1 MWSSDT
7 AAGRSRTAAPPGHQL
22 GVPGPRPGLPCPA
35 AVLTRP
41 TSRHPSVDRKLAN
54 CHNDLVLDVDL
65 VKALASDK
73 RLLILDWLKDPEAH
87 FPPQRDGDLVRDGV
101 CSLLIAEKL
110 GVSQPTCGE
119 HLKVLSRAG
128 LITGTKIRQWV
139 FYRRVDDRIATA
151 KEQLSGDW

>member
-1 MWSSDT
+1 M
-7 AAGRSRTAAPPGHQL
+7 
-22 GVPGPRPGLPCPA
+22 
-35 AVLTRP
+35 
-41 TSRHPSVDRKLAN
+41 
-54 CHNDLVLDVDL
+54 LDVDL

-73 RLLILDWLKDPEAH
+73 RLLILAWLKDPRAH
-87 FPPQRDGDLVRDGV
+87 FPPQRDGDLVQDGV
-101 CSLLIAEKL
+101 CSLLIAERL

-128 LITGTKIRQWV
+128 LIKGKKIRQWV